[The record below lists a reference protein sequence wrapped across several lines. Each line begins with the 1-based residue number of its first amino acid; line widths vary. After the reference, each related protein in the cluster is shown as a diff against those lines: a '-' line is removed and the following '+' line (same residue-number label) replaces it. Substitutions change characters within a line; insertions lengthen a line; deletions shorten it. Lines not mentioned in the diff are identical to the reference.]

1 MLKGSPIKTTRFQY
15 TCPQYYSLFLDSRDT
30 VKGLVA
36 MDLDGTRDKLVVA
49 FDVDANR
56 QHNIVMKYNVQ
67 VQKILSTD
75 SRLHYL

>member
-1 MLKGSPIKTTRFQY
+1 MLKDSPIKTTRFQY
-15 TCPQYYSLFLDSRDT
+15 IGPEYSSLFLDSRDA

-56 QHNIVMKYNVQ
+56 QHNIVMKYNVR
-67 VQKILSTD
+67 V
-75 SRLHYL
+75 

>member
-1 MLKGSPIKTTRFQY
+1 M
-15 TCPQYYSLFLDSRDT
+15 
-30 VKGLVA
+30 KGLVA

-75 SRLHYL
+75 SRLHYLWSICLIQLIRWIHLI

>member
-1 MLKGSPIKTTRFQY
+1 MLKDSPIKTTRFQY
-15 TCPQYYSLFLDSRDT
+15 ICPSLFSDSRDA

-36 MDLDGTRDKLVVA
+36 MNLDGTRDKLVVA

-67 VQKILSTD
+67 V
-75 SRLHYL
+75 

>member
-1 MLKGSPIKTTRFQY
+1 MSRKLIFKVPGHAKGFTNDQNHLDFNTFASQY
-15 TCPQYYSLFLDSRDT
+15 SSLFSDSRDA

-36 MDLDGTRDKLVVA
+36 MDVDGTRDKLVVA

-67 VQKILSTD
+67 V
-75 SRLHYL
+75 